1 MRGWYSGD
9 EGGQRALDGQWPS
22 AGQGFGRVNLDNSL
36 YFSNDPTNN
45 WYRDVWR
52 SDAEAFAAGVG
63 ASRSYTVNVQA
74 GSPLDVTLAWTDAPS
89 LLPAGT
95 PALVNN
101 LNLTV
106 TGPAARTSGTT

>member
-1 MRGWYSGD
+1 MKTALVNGAERMRGWYSGD

-63 ASRSYTVNVQA
+63 ATRSYRSRSRR
-74 GSPLDVTLAWTDAPS
+74 
-89 LLPAGT
+89 
-95 PALVNN
+95 
-101 LNLTV
+101 
-106 TGPAARTSGTT
+106 ARRST